1 MEWRSDSE
9 REAEDTIIVEATLTL
24 LRKAAK
30 RALFEYHET
39 LETKEG
45 QQSLIIGEVKMGESV
60 LFEEDIQSCPAQLT
74 ATRLI
79 GDMWLMISTGA
90 PPDSGYP
97 TTRDAVKA
105 GKAEA
110 KKLRIVKEFLTGVDG
125 AKVVEDVHNWQPHLR
140 AEANEVLGIIDTA
153 RKRWCH

>member
-1 MEWRSDSE
+1 MAWRIDNE
-9 REAEDTIIVEATLTL
+9 CEEEGAVIVEATLTL

-39 LETKEG
+39 FETKEG
-45 QQSLIIGEVKMGESV
+45 QQSLVIGEVRMGESV
-60 LFEEDIQSCPAQLT
+60 IFEEDIQPCPAQLI
-74 ATRLI
+74 ATRLV
-79 GDMWLMISTGA
+79 GDMWLIISTCVQ
-90 PPDSGYP
+90 PDSSYP

-110 KKLRIVKEFLTGVDG
+110 KKLRIVKEFLTRIDG
-125 AKVVEDVHNWQPHLR
+125 TKVVEDVHNWQPDLR
-140 AEANEVLGIIDTA
+140 AEAKEVLSIIDTA